1 MQSKRI
7 GWLFLALAVLTALLG
22 SAAPTQM
29 IEARLSNIE
38 RRIDQVQ
45 SRVDY
50 VEREQRMSSL
60 NPAPRSDVSQ
70 ATVLELQRQ
79 QINVSQQVIVLEQ
92 KVLELNKAID
102 QLKEAKRDPASKTP
116 ADAPKKKT

>member
-1 MQSKRI
+1 MKARRI
-7 GWLFLALAVLTALLG
+7 GWPLLALPVLVALLG
-22 SAAPTQM
+22 SALPTQM
-29 IEARLSNIE
+29 IEARISNIE

-50 VEREQRMSSL
+50 VERELRMSAM
-60 NPAPRSDVSQ
+60 NTPPRSDVSQ

-92 KVLELNKAID
+92 RVLELTKTID
-102 QLKEAKRDPASKTP
+102 QLKEAKRDPATKPP
-116 ADAPKKKT
+116 AESKKKP